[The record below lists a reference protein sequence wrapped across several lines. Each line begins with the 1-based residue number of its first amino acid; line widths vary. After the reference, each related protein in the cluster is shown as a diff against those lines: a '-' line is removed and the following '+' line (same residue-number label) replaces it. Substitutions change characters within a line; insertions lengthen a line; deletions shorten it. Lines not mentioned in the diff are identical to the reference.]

1 MNSTATVQVTPTGKA
16 AWPDRALVVTLSS
29 GQRILSS
36 RFNVLENGKPNARL
50 LLTAVAEGV
59 ASRAGMRLEAVEGK
73 PNAAAAADADL
84 LANLRLRADVVL
96 TGSGD

>member
-1 MNSTATVQVTPTGKA
+1 VTKILIASPVGAVAREPRTLA
-16 AWPDRALVVTLSS
+16 VIPALQGARLA
-29 GQRILSS
+29 
-36 RFNVLENGKPNARL
+36 VLENGKPNARL